1 MCAIFLNALYFTS
14 IQTQHY
20 EYERWK
26 AERDAIDEARLS
38 RSRTNGG
45 AWRREWDNDK
55 VDQGWV
61 LEEGRVHGRGSALTF
76 SVVKMKTTE

>member
-1 MCAIFLNALYFTS
+1 MITVVPWCHVTTLSLL
-14 IQTQHY
+14 QTQHY

-38 RSRTNGG
+38 RGRTNGG

-55 VDQGWV
+55 VDQG
-61 LEEGRVHGRGSALTF
+61 
-76 SVVKMKTTE
+76 